1 MNFLLDQSA
10 DFRLIPH
17 LRQLGHDVQVISR
30 NYPHGLPDADV
41 LAIAQKEQRILIVTD
56 RDFGELI
63 FQQNVAHAG
72 VIFFRLPGAPLQ
84 AKIEQLTTVLADYV
98 EELKRGEFLVVTPSQ
113 IRIAGALSRGSAA
126 KV

>member
-1 MNFLLDQSA
+1 MKFLLDQSA

-41 LAIAQKEQRILIVTD
+41 LAIARKEQRILVVAD

-63 FQQNVAHAG
+63 FHQGLAHVG

-84 AKIEQLTTVLADYV
+84 AKIEQLTTVLTDYAA
-98 EELKRGEFLVVTPSQ
+98 ELKRGEFLVVTPGQ
-113 IRIAGALSRGSAA
+113 IRIAGAPSIKRP
-126 KV
+126 